1 MFSKP
6 SRLFF
11 WENQEIIT
19 VTGKFW
25 FEPYYYKFNSIFK
38 QQTFPN
44 MKLTKKMRN
53 TILNNYWYKETIKI
67 LIDSM
72 IFQVY
77 KASALISSPI
87 LTRFQG
93 KSGTQRVKYFK

>member
-19 VTGKFW
+19 ATGKFW

-44 MKLTKKMRN
+44 MKLTKKCV
-53 TILNNYWYKETIKI
+53 IQY
-67 LIDSM
+67 
-72 IFQVY
+72 
-77 KASALISSPI
+77 
-87 LTRFQG
+87 
-93 KSGTQRVKYFK
+93 